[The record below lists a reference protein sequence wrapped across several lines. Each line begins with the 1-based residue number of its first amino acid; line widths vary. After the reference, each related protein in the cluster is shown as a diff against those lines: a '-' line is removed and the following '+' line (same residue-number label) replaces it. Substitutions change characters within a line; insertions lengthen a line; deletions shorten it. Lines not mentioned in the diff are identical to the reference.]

1 MKNDEVTEL
10 DIMFNKLYTSLPYT
24 NVLSF
29 EDSMLFTKIPF
40 GYNKSMVD
48 EINAKIKELNLPLI
62 AKSNEAKG
70 LFSDSICVTPTE
82 EYLSKN

>member
-10 DIMFNKLYTSLPYT
+10 DIIFNKLYSSLPYR

-48 EINAKIKELNLPLI
+48 EINEKIKELNLPLV
-62 AKSNEAKG
+62 AKTNEIKG
-70 LFSDSICVTPTE
+70 LFADSILVTPTE
-82 EYLSKN
+82 EYLYKN

>member
-10 DIMFNKLYTSLPYT
+10 DVMFNSLYCSLPYR

-48 EINAKIKELNLPLI
+48 EINEKIKELNLPLI
-62 AKSNEAKG
+62 AKTNEFKG
-70 LFSDSICVTPTE
+70 LFSDSILVEPIDKKDYE
-82 EYLSKN
+82 